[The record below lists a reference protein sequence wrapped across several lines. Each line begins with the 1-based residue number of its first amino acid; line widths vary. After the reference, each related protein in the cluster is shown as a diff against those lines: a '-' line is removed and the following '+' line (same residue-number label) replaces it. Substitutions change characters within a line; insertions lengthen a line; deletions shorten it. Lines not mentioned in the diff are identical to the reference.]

1 MNPLTERVLSRL
13 GRYKP
18 TPPQPLEAPELAPKP
33 ALTALEIATPAPEP
47 ASLADQAREILAEL
61 RPAGQAL
68 TPAQWLELAE
78 AARLEAVAT
87 FPPDRQAHA
96 LREYVAHNCAG
107 RPAALIAAHAVALT
121 LWARSGRAA
130 PIGHYQDAACL
141 ACGLQRR
148 SIPRDLA
155 LPLVR

>member
-1 MNPLTERVLSRL
+1 MNPLAESVLARL
-13 GRYKP
+13 ARHNP
-18 TPPQPLEAPELAPKP
+18 VAPQPLEVPELAPKP
-33 ALTALEIATPAPEP
+33 AARPLEAATPTPEP

-61 RPAGQAL
+61 RPGAQL

-96 LREYVAHNCAG
+96 LRDYVARNCAG

-121 LWARSGRAA
+121 LWARSNRAA
-130 PIGHYQDAACL
+130 FIGHYQDAACL
-141 ACGLQRR
+141 ACGLQPR

-155 LPLVR
+155 LPLAR

>member
-1 MNPLTERVLSRL
+1 MNPLAESVLARL
-13 GRYKP
+13 ARHKP
-18 TPPQPLEAPELAPKP
+18 TVPQQLEAPELAPKP
-33 ALTALEIATPAPEP
+33 TPAPLETATPTPEP
-47 ASLADQAREILAEL
+47 ASLTDQAREILAEL
-61 RPAGQAL
+61 RPGDPL

-96 LREYVAHNCAG
+96 LRDYVAHNCAG

-121 LWARSGRAA
+121 LWARSNRAA
-130 PIGHYQDAACL
+130 FIGHYQDAACL